1 MEKLLRNSI
10 FSENSR
16 PLKKFLEQLCIK
28 LPFDSNVYLVG
39 GLVRDI
45 LLGITGG
52 KDIDLMVDLC
62 GTETVKDILVALKKS
77 KHLRSFQKVGKSFP
91 VFKIR
96 ISQFD
101 EDID

>member
-28 LPFDSNVYLVG
+28 LPYDSSVYLVG

-62 GTETVKDILVALKKS
+62 GFEKNKRYFSSIE
-77 KHLRSFQKVGKSFP
+77 
-91 VFKIR
+91 KIEK
-96 ISQFD
+96 I
-101 EDID
+101 